1 MLIGKEMAQA
11 INTQIGYEFEASN
24 QYLAIACYFE
34 QQTLP
39 KLAQLFFKQAA
50 EEREHGM
57 KFVKYVNEAGGAVAI
72 PAIPAPKPDFPS
84 VEEAIKLALQW
95 EYDTTDRINKL
106 MSLAIDLKDYLAQDF
121 LRWFVTEQL
130 EEVSSMDT
138 LLRLA
143 QKVGERNLIMLE
155 AYLAHKE

>member
-1 MLIGKEMAQA
+1 MLISKEMTNA

-24 QYLAIACYFE
+24 QYLAIACFFE
-34 QQTLP
+34 RETLP
-39 KLAQLFFKQAA
+39 KLAELFTKQAN

-57 KFVKYVNEAGGAVAI
+57 KFVKYVNEAGGKVVF
-72 PAIPAPKPDFPS
+72 PQIPAPKADFSS
-84 VEEAIKLALQW
+84 VEEALKLALQW
-95 EYDTTDRINKL
+95 EFDTTDRINNL
-106 MSLAIDLKDYLAQDF
+106 MSLAINLKDYLAQDM

-155 AYLAHKE
+155 AYIAHKE